1 MKGLKTIFGILSAAV
16 ILVSLVV
23 YLTADSLL
31 TPAAIGLLAGMVCL
45 LIYIAA
51 SFQELSL
58 FFGRQSTRQGL
69 NLLVYALVILAIIGI
84 VEVIASRHNKRFDLT
99 AEKSLSLSPLSRKV
113 LRELDR
119 EVTVTV
125 FYQRDQVFEF
135 RDLLKQYGNETD
147 RITYRFFNLD
157 QNPAMAKEYRV
168 ASYGGT
174 VVESGGK
181 RKNFNYCT
189 EENITNGIIIVT
201 RDKQSVV
208 YFLAGHGES
217 DSESPDKREGYSQ
230 ARTALTA
237 EGYEVKSLLLVRESS
252 VPADASVV
260 IVNGPRQ
267 EIFQGELRALADY
280 LVRGGRI
287 LFLIDPYTVPGLVEF
302 LKDYNVLVGANMV
315 VDKESKLVAGDVFSP
330 VVPLYRKHPITI
342 DFEVAT
348 VFPLVSSVEVMDP
361 PRNEN
366 FIANPLALT
375 TEDSWA
381 ETSRESIK
389 QGAVYF
395 QEWEDKKGP
404 VSIAVVGEFRP
415 AGKNADVQGEA
426 EDKAKAAPPAGRMIV
441 CGDSDFANNLYFTVL
456 GNKDFFLNMV
466 GWLAEAEELISI
478 RHKKEETTPFSPLF
492 LTDNQKQLMFWL
504 STVAL
509 PLVILIIGIVVYAR
523 RKMRG

>member
-1 MKGLKTIFGILSAAV
+1 VKGLKTIFGILSAV
-16 ILVSLVV
+16 LILVSMVV

-45 LIYIAA
+45 LIYIAV

-58 FFGRQSTRQGL
+58 FFTRQSTRQGL
-69 NLLVYALVILAIIGI
+69 NLLVYALVILAMIGI
-84 VEVIASRHNKRFDLT
+84 VEVIAARHNKRFDLT
-99 AEKSLSLSPLSRKV
+99 AEKSLSLAPLTRKV
-113 LRELDR
+113 LRELNR
-119 EVTVTV
+119 AVKVTV
-125 FYQRDQVFEF
+125 FYQRDQIFEF

-147 RITYRFFNLD
+147 RITYQFFNLD
-157 QNPAMAKEYRV
+157 QNPGMAKEYRV
-168 ASYGGT
+168 GSYGGT
-174 VVESGGK
+174 VVESGVK

-189 EENITNGIIIVT
+189 EENITNGIITVT
-201 RDKQSVV
+201 RDKQAVV
-208 YFLAGHGES
+208 YFLVGHGES

-230 ARTALTA
+230 ARTALTT
-237 EGYEVKSLLLVRESS
+237 EGYAAKSLLLVREGA

-260 IVNGPRQ
+260 VVNGPRQ
-267 EIFQGELRALADY
+267 EISEGELRALADY

-287 LFLIDPYTVPGLVEF
+287 LFLIDPYTVPGLVTF

-315 VDKESKLVAGDVFSP
+315 VDKESKLVAGDIFSP
-330 VVPLYRKHPITI
+330 VVPLYAKHPITL

-361 PRNEN
+361 PTNEK
-366 FIANPLALT
+366 FVVNPLALT
-375 TEDSWA
+375 TEESWA

-404 VSIAVVGEFRP
+404 VSIAVVGEFTPVAR
-415 AGKNADVQGEA
+415 GEDAKDAA
-426 EDKAKAAPPAGRMIV
+426 EDKPGTPPPGRMIV

-492 LTDNQKQLMFWL
+492 LTENQKQLMFWL
-504 STVAL
+504 STVVL
-509 PLVILIIGIVVYAR
+509 PLIILSIGIVVYVR
-523 RKMRG
+523 RKLRG